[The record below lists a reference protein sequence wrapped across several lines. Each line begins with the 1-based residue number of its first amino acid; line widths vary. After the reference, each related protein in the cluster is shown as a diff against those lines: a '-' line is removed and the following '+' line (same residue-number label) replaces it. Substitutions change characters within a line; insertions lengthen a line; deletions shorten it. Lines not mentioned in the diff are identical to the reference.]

1 MMDNKKHN
9 FSPHPSPLIKFGQI
23 NVNGLCSPVRQQ
35 HLLNFFLHSSFGVL
49 SLNDTRFTPSSA
61 KFIFKN
67 EQSQYNFRSYWACS
81 SSSRPHDGVG
91 ILLRYPLHKHVQ
103 TIDSWE
109 GRLIKI
115 DLFFHQTKISLISLY
130 NPPSGSVHYN
140 DCSALIVKL
149 TSWLDY
155 ARSHNY
161 HVIILG
167 DFNIDEISH
176 SSYSP
181 RHFRLTRLLTSRYF
195 IDHQS
200 HFLSSTN
207 PDNTYFHNGG
217 ASRLDYIWSSPG
229 FPAPAL
235 FSHVTPCPDLSDRPF
250 TDHHV
255 LITVFDFSSCLAI
268 LAKSRLKQKKE
279 GRVIFA
285 YNSANEDQWINFS
298 SEVNSHLYLD
308 FNISGPYADF
318 DFSRLSLDKL
328 WHSLKR
334 VILGAAIEY
343 LPKKTVSNT
352 FRHSYPPDLTKL
364 IAINKFLDK
373 LLFRLT
379 TSRPSRPT
387 QLQQLISALPR
398 HLKDLTTLIP
408 DFIIPT
414 YSTSPLSAFKSFLR
428 SQKSLVSAY
437 LSVRFAQHTSES
449 IEYYTA
455 LRDDYFSSSPGTF
468 IDSALSVE
476 QRSIVL
482 DRVLVVL
489 DSKPTL
495 LTDPTD
501 IKQAAVA
508 HFQSVVS
515 PPLTQYTSRFSFP
528 ARWQKVYAPL
538 DNVSASL
545 YDPVLSPIS
554 LQEWSEVISSMPNNK
569 ASGPSKISY
578 EMLKHLSGDALE
590 FSLLLANSCLSRGD
604 IPADWREA
612 VVYPIPKPHDFDA
625 QLKNT
630 RPITLLETVRK
641 CVVKVVTNRLSRLLA
656 DNKILQGGNFAGLP
670 GGSTDV
676 PIKMLDA
683 IIHQHKYDPSDDQEL
698 WIVSQDI
705 SKAFDSM
712 DLNMLKLALERL
724 QFPALLVRFI
734 LNLFTRRNNKII
746 TCHGDT
752 PRYRVRVGIDQGEI
766 ISPLLWVIY
775 LDPLLTVL
783 NQEASD
789 PFILKS
795 SALLDYAPLEFEQHS
810 LPVSH
815 LTFMDDSTL
824 IASSKSGIE
833 DRLSITAE
841 FYTLNNVQANSAK
854 YVLLSSSSPSSTVS
868 FAISPSPLV
877 FNSNLTLTSLA
888 LNTSFRFLGVWF
900 SLSASSQFVLKQ
912 ARSMVK
918 DMAALLAPK
927 KLLAQHIAYL
937 YNVVLLPRLEFRLQ
951 TSLFSEPTVQSII
964 SPMLSLLKKK
974 AGLASTTPLAL
985 LYLKIPFS
993 IQHAFCRFLSSHV
1006 ASWQK
1011 IFTHPDF
1018 RDFAGYAISY
1028 LQGFLGAES
1037 CPTAIDLTPW
1047 SQVHS
1052 LRSHSLFNSLFFS
1065 SRLNVT
1071 WSLPFRPPRRDL
1083 RPAIP
1088 LRSLIPQK
1096 LFQTS
1101 WRLWKNLN
1109 LYVLAQLSSPCG
1121 KFLLQW
1127 PDLRYLGIV
1136 GKKGRI
1142 PAWFKFLINN
1152 ILSSISSFSFFS
1164 SYIINSAFIL
1174 ASPLLLD
1181 IVPDGQ
1187 YRPQWALSLDRITQ
1201 TLLVGRVCM
1210 SYSKKGHA
1218 IMSHWLPPS
1227 DPNSVEFTPCPGCSR
1242 HVPKYASLSHIKRRC
1257 TSESCF
1263 TKVLL
1268 LDTVAYP
1275 TKKNTKVFATGRLI
1289 KLATSFAYASSLAKI
1304 HFDRMSNPVVL
1315 PSFGVEDVDDSDYML
1330 PSSTCTLY
1338 TDGSFLT
1345 SRSGS
1350 LPSMFSA
1357 WLALDE
1363 DNLILESCSE
1373 VIPAT
1378 YPSAFRSEIYAL
1390 LSALK
1395 ALPPH
1400 SSVVINTDCAPLIS
1414 FWHQFIDK
1422 PFIPKLLR
1430 QPNHLLW
1437 LSVRHYFYT
1446 KQLSVTFQK
1455 VSAHSENLLNNQVDS
1470 LAKDAH
1476 FFPQPTFTPITLLKA
1491 PCIILYDSLPVEDN
1505 IRHFFKSIYEA
1516 RNLLSFSSLSRFS
1529 LLAPVDTFDW
1539 EGIFFWLSR
1548 SKVFTTHNN
1557 GHKGLLAFRLKILL
1571 DMLPTLTALQKRDPS
1586 SYPSDW
1592 LCALCHSAPEDLDH
1606 LWTCPYIIPDASPR
1620 LIFQKLMLAFRDEC
1634 ITQFSDISPP
1644 SDQFLLEFSAL
1655 DCWDFTTPSSP
1666 CLWLARGLLPV
1677 DLVQLLQQLYSKKKI
1692 FEILSLLLLDFQD
1705 HLYWDIWM
1713 PRNVFFHLWLD
1724 SQEHVPKRS
1733 STSSSS
1739 SSFIPSSSTSGS
1751 SLATV
1756 SQDSWFTWIS
1766 SSIIRGGSW
1775 ISHLD
1780 FLRRLT
1786 VQPLRISLW

>member
-9 FSPHPSPLIKFGQI
+9 FSPHSSPLIKFGQL

-49 SLNDTRFTPSSA
+49 SLNDTRLTSSSA

-67 EQSQYNFRSYWACS
+67 EHSQYNFRSYWACS

-109 GRLIKI
+109 GRFIKI

-130 NPPSGSVHYN
+130 NPPSSSVHYN
-140 DCSALIVKL
+140 DCSALFVKL
-149 TSWLDY
+149 SSWLDY

-167 DFNIDEISH
+167 DFNIDKISH

-181 RHFRLTRLLTSRYF
+181 RHFKLTRLLTSRYF

-207 PDNTYFHNGG
+207 LDNTYFHNGG

-235 FSHVTPCPDLSDRPF
+235 FSHVAPCPDLLNRPF
-250 TDHHV
+250 TDHHA
-255 LITVFDFSSCLAI
+255 LITIFDFSSCLAT

-279 GRVIFA
+279 GRIIFT
-285 YNSANEDQWINFS
+285 YNSANEEQWTNFS
-298 SEVNSHLYLD
+298 FEVNSRLYLD

-328 WHSLKR
+328 WHTLKR
-334 VILGAAIEY
+334 IILGAAIEY

-364 IAINKFLDK
+364 IAVNKFLDK

-379 TSRPSRPT
+379 TSRSSRPT

-408 DFIIPT
+408 DFTVPV

-437 LSVRFAQHTSES
+437 LSVRFAQYTSES

-468 IDSALSVE
+468 IESALSVE

-489 DSKPTL
+489 DLKPTL
-495 LTDPTD
+495 LTDLTD
-501 IKQAAVA
+501 IKQAVVA

-528 ARWQKVYAPL
+528 ARWQKVYTSL
-538 DNVSASL
+538 VDVSASL
-545 YDPVLSPIS
+545 YNPVLSPIS
-554 LQEWSEVISSMPNNK
+554 LQEWSDVISSMPNNK

-578 EMLKHLSGDALE
+578 EMLKHLSGEALE

-683 IIHQHKYDPSDDQEL
+683 IIHQHKYDPSGDQEL

-775 LDPLLTVL
+775 LDPLLTML

-795 SALLDYAPLEFEQHS
+795 SALLDYSPLEFEQHS
-810 LPVSH
+810 LP
-815 LTFMDDSTL
+815 
-824 IASSKSGIE
+824 
-833 DRLSITAE
+833 
-841 FYTLNNVQANSAK
+841 ANSAK
-854 YVLLSSSSPSSTVS
+854 YVLLSSSNPSSVVS

-877 FNSNLTLTSLA
+877 SNNILTLTSLA

-912 ARSMVK
+912 ACFMVK

-927 KLLAQHIAYL
+927 KLLAQHVAYL
-937 YNVVLLPRLEFRLQ
+937 YNAVLLPRLEFRLQ

-1011 IFTHPDF
+1011 IFSHPDF
-1018 RDFAGYAISY
+1018 RGFANYAISY

-1037 CPTAIDLTPW
+1037 CPTTIDLTPW
-1047 SQVHS
+1047 SQ
-1052 LRSHSLFNSLFFS
+1052 
-1065 SRLNVT
+1065 
-1071 WSLPFRPPRRDL
+1071 
-1083 RPAIP
+1083 
-1088 LRSLIPQK
+1088 
-1096 LFQTS
+1096 
-1101 WRLWKNLN
+1101 
-1109 LYVLAQLSSPCG
+1109 LSSPCG
-1121 KFLLQW
+1121 TFLLQW
-1127 PDLRYLGIV
+1127 SDLRYLGIV

-1142 PAWFKFLINN
+1142 PAWFNFLLKN
-1152 ILSSISSFSFFS
+1152 ILISISSFSFS
-1164 SYIINSAFIL
+1164 SKYIINSSFTLAF
-1174 ASPLLLD
+1174 PLLLD

-1187 YRPQWALSLDRITQ
+1187 YRPQWALSLDRVTQ

-1227 DPNSVEFTPCPGCSR
+1227 DPNSIEFTPCPGCSR

-1268 LDTVAYP
+1268 LDTMAYP
-1275 TKKNTKVFATGRLI
+1275 TKKNTKVFATGRPI
-1289 KLATSFAYASSLAKI
+1289 KLATSFAYAFSLANV
-1304 HFDRMSNPVVL
+1304 HFDQLSSPIL
-1315 PSFGVEDVDDSDYML
+1315 PSSDVNDIEASAYML

-1338 TDGSFLT
+1338 TDGSFLAL
-1345 SRSGS
+1345 RSGS
-1350 LPSMFSA
+1350 LPSMSST

-1363 DNLILESCSE
+1363 DDLILESCSE

-1378 YPSAFRSEIYAL
+1378 YPSAFRSKIYAL

-1400 SSVVINTDCAPLIS
+1400 SSVVA
-1414 FWHQFIDK
+1414 
-1422 PFIPKLLR
+1422 LLLY
-1430 QPNHLLW
+1430 QTIVCY
-1437 LSVRHYFYT
+1437 LS
-1446 KQLSVTFQK
+1446 K
-1455 VSAHSENLLNNQVDS
+1455 VSAHSENMFNNQVDF

-1476 FFPQPTFTPITLLKA
+1476 FLHQPTSTPIALINT

-1505 IRHFFKSIYEA
+1505 IRQFFKSIYEA
-1516 RNLLSFSSLSRFS
+1516 RNLFSFSSLSRFS
-1529 LLAPVDTFDW
+1529 LLAPVNTFDW
-1539 EGIFFWLSR
+1539 EGISFWLSR

-1592 LCALCHSAPEDLDH
+1592 LCALCHSAPEDLNH
-1606 LWTCPYIIPDASPR
+1606 LWTCPYIIPDVSPR
-1620 LIFQKLMLAFRDEC
+1620 LIFQKLMLSFHDKC
-1634 ITQFSDISPP
+1634 ITQFSDTSPL

-1655 DCWDFTTPSSP
+1655 DCWDFNTPSSP
-1666 CLWLARGLLPV
+1666 CLWLARGLLPA
-1677 DLVQLLQQLYSKKKI
+1677 DLVQLLQQLYSRKKI
-1692 FEILSLLLLDFQD
+1692 FEILSSLLLDFQEQ
-1705 HLYWDIWM
+1705 LYWDIWM

-1724 SQEHVPKRS
+1724 SQEHVPKNTRS
-1733 STSSSS
+1733 SVSSSLS
-1739 SSFIPSSSTSGS
+1739 SSIPSSSTSGP

-1786 VQPLRISLW
+1786 VQPLRVSLW

>member
-1 MMDNKKHN
+1 M
-9 FSPHPSPLIKFGQI
+9 
-23 NVNGLCSPVRQQ
+23 
-35 HLLNFFLHSSFGVL
+35 
-49 SLNDTRFTPSSA
+49 
-61 KFIFKN
+61 
-67 EQSQYNFRSYWACS
+67 NFRSYWACS

-91 ILLRYPLHKHVQ
+91 ILLRYPLYKHVQ

-140 DCSALIVKL
+140 DCNALFIKL

-181 RHFRLTRLLTSRYF
+181 RHFKLTRLLTSRYF

-200 HFLSSTN
+200 HFLSSSN
-207 PDNTYFHNGG
+207 PDNTYFYNGG

-229 FPAPAL
+229 FPAPGL
-235 FSHVTPCPDLSDRPF
+235 FSHVTPCPDLSGRPF
-250 TDHHV
+250 TNYH
-255 LITVFDFSSCLAI
+255 
-268 LAKSRLKQKKE
+268 E
-279 GRVIFA
+279 GRIIYT
-285 YNSANEDQWINFS
+285 YNSTNEEQWTNFS
-298 SEVNSHLYLD
+298 SEINSRLRLD
-308 FNISGPYADF
+308 FDISGPYIDF

-328 WHSLKR
+328 WHTLKR
-334 VILGAAIEY
+334 IILGAAIEH

-379 TSRPSRPT
+379 TSRPSRPI

-398 HLKDLTTLIP
+398 HLKELTTLIP
-408 DFIIPT
+408 DFIIPA
-414 YSTSPLSAFKSFLR
+414 YPTSPLSAFKSFLR

-437 LSVRFAQHTSES
+437 LSVRFAQYTSES

-515 PPLTQYTSRFSFP
+515 PPLTQYTSRSSFP
-528 ARWQKVYAPL
+528 ARWQKVYTPL
-538 DNVSASL
+538 VDVSASL
-545 YDPVLSPIS
+545 YNPVLSPIS
-554 LQEWSEVISSMPNNK
+554 LQEWSDVISSMPNNK

-578 EMLKHLSGDALE
+578 EMLKHLSGEALE

-641 CVVKVVTNRLSRLLA
+641 CVVKVVTNRLSSLLA
-656 DNKILQGGNFAGLP
+656 DNKVLQGGNFAGLP

-746 TCHGDT
+746 TYHGDT

-795 SALLDYAPLEFEQHS
+795 SALLDYSPLGFEQHS

-854 YVLLSSSSPSSTVS
+854 YVLLSSSNPSSVVS

-877 FNSNLTLTSLA
+877 SNNILTLTSLA

-1011 IFTHPDF
+1011 IFSHPDF
-1018 RDFAGYAISY
+1018 RGFADYAISY

-1037 CPTAIDLTPW
+1037 CPTTIDLTPW

-1065 SRLNVT
+1065 SRLNIT
-1071 WSLPFRPPRRDL
+1071 WSFPFRPPRRDL

-1127 PDLRYLGIV
+1127 SDLRYLGFV

-1152 ILSSISSFSFFS
+1152 ILFSISSFSLLS
-1164 SYIINSAFIL
+1164 SYVINSSFTL
-1174 ASPLLLD
+1174 VSPLLLD
-1181 IVPDGQ
+1181 VVPDGQ
-1187 YRPQWALSLDRITQ
+1187 YRPQWALSLDRVTQ
-1201 TLLVGRVCM
+1201 TLLVGRVCVT
-1210 SYSKKGHA
+1210 YSKKGHA

-1263 TKVLL
+1263 ATVLL
-1268 LDTVAYP
+1268 SDTVAYP
-1275 TKKNTKVFATGRLI
+1275 TKKNTKVFATGRPI
-1289 KLATSFAYASSLAKI
+1289 KLATSFTYASSLAKI
-1304 HFDRMSNPVVL
+1304 HFDRLSGPIS
-1315 PSFGVEDVDDSDYML
+1315 PSSDIDDIEDSAYVL

-1338 TDGSFLT
+1338 TDGSFLA
-1345 SRSGS
+1345 SRPGS
-1350 LPSMFSA
+1350 LPSMSSA

-1363 DNLILESCSE
+1363 DDLILESCSE
-1373 VIPAT
+1373 VIPTT
-1378 YPSAFRSEIYAL
+1378 YPSALRSEIYAL

-1400 SSVVINTDCAPLIS
+1400 SSAL
-1414 FWHQFIDK
+1414 FLYQ
-1422 PFIPKLLR
+1422 
-1430 QPNHLLW
+1430 
-1437 LSVRHYFYT
+1437 
-1446 KQLSVTFQK
+1446 QLSVSFQK
-1455 VSAHSENLLNNQVDS
+1455 VSAHSDNMLNSQVDS

-1476 FFPQPTFTPITLLKA
+1476 FLPQPTFAPVALLKA
-1491 PCIILYDSLPVEDN
+1491 SCVILYDSLPIEDN
-1505 IRHFFKSIYEA
+1505 IRQFFKSIYEA

-1529 LLAPVDTFDW
+1529 LLAPVNTTF
-1539 EGIFFWLSR
+1539 S
-1548 SKVFTTHNN
+1548 
-1557 GHKGLLAFRLKILL
+1557 FRLKILL
-1571 DMLPTLTALQKRDPS
+1571 DMLPTLTALQKRDPA
-1586 SYPSDW
+1586 SYPPDW

-1606 LWTCPYIIPDASPR
+1606 LWTCPYIYPGYH
-1620 LIFQKLMLAFRDEC
+1620 FLM
-1634 ITQFSDISPP
+1634 
-1644 SDQFLLEFSAL
+1644 EFSAL
-1655 DCWDFTTPSSP
+1655 DCLGFTTPSSP

-1677 DLVQLLQQLYSKKKI
+1677 DLVQLLPQIYSRKKI
-1692 FEILSLLLLDFQD
+1692 LTIFIFAYDLDFQEQLIGIFGC
-1705 HLYWDIWM
+1705 HEM
-1713 PRNVFFHLWLD
+1713 
-1724 SQEHVPKRS
+1724 
-1733 STSSSS
+1733 
-1739 SSFIPSSSTSGS
+1739 SSFILG
-1751 SLATV
+1751 
-1756 SQDSWFTWIS
+1756 
-1766 SSIIRGGSW
+1766 
-1775 ISHLD
+1775 
-1780 FLRRLT
+1780 
-1786 VQPLRISLW
+1786 

>member
-1 MMDNKKHN
+1 MLM
-9 FSPHPSPLIKFGQI
+9 
-23 NVNGLCSPVRQQ
+23 
-35 HLLNFFLHSSFGVL
+35 
-49 SLNDTRFTPSSA
+49 
-61 KFIFKN
+61 
-67 EQSQYNFRSYWACS
+67 ACS

-140 DCSALIVKL
+140 DCSALFVKL

-161 HVIILG
+161 HVIILE

-195 IDHQS
+195 INHQS
-200 HFLSSTN
+200 HFLSSSN

-217 ASRLDYIWSSPG
+217 ASRLDYIWSSLG

-250 TDHHV
+250 TDHHA
-255 LITVFDFSSCLAI
+255 LITVFDFISCLAI

-279 GRVIFA
+279 GRVIFT
-285 YNSANEDQWINFS
+285 YNSANEDQWTNFS
-298 SEVNSHLYLD
+298 SEVNSRLYLD

-328 WHSLKR
+328 WHTLKR
-334 VILGAAIEY
+334 IILGAAIEH

-352 FRHSYPPDLTKL
+352 FRHSYPLDLTKL

-408 DFIIPT
+408 DFIIPA

-437 LSVRFAQHTSES
+437 LSVRFAQYTSES

-501 IKQAAVA
+501 IKQTAVA
-508 HFQSVVS
+508 HFQSVTLV
-515 PPLTQYTSRFSFP
+515 
-528 ARWQKVYAPL
+528 
-538 DNVSASL
+538 DVSASL
-545 YDPVLSPIS
+545 YNPVLSPIS
-554 LQEWSEVISSMPNNK
+554 LQEWSDVISSMPNNK

-670 GGSTDV
+670 GRSTDV

-683 IIHQHKYDPSDDQEL
+683 IIHQHKYDSSDDQEL

-724 QFPALLVRFI
+724 QFPAPLV
-734 LNLFTRRNNKII
+734 
-746 TCHGDT
+746 
-752 PRYRVRVGIDQGEI
+752 RYRVRVGIDQGEI

-795 SALLDYAPLEFEQHS
+795 SALLDYSPLEFEQHS

-854 YVLLSSSSPSSTVS
+854 YVLLSSSNPSSVVS

-877 FNSNLTLTSLA
+877 SNSILTLTSLA

-927 KLLAQHIAYL
+927 KLLAQHVAYL

-1011 IFTHPDF
+1011 IFIHPDF
-1018 RDFAGYAISY
+1018 RGFADYAISY

-1037 CPTAIDLTPW
+1037 CPTTIDLTPW

-1052 LRSHSLFNSLFFS
+1052 LR
-1065 SRLNVT
+1065 
-1071 WSLPFRPPRRDL
+1071 
-1083 RPAIP
+1083 
-1088 LRSLIPQK
+1088 
-1096 LFQTS
+1096 

-1121 KFLLQW
+1121 TFLLQW
-1127 PDLRYLGIV
+1127 SDLRYLGIV

-1152 ILSSISSFSFFS
+1152 ILSSVSSFSLFS
-1164 SYIINSAFIL
+1164 SYIITL

-1187 YRPQWALSLDRITQ
+1187 YRPQWALSFDRLTQ

-1227 DPNSVEFTPCPGCSR
+1227 DLNSIEFTSCPGCSR

-1268 LDTVAYP
+1268 SDTVAYP
-1275 TKKNTKVFATGRLI
+1275 TKKNTKVFATGKPI

-1304 HFDRMSNPVVL
+1304 HFDWLSNPVVL
-1315 PSFGVEDVDDSDYML
+1315 PSFDIDEVEVSDYML
-1330 PSSTCTLY
+1330 PSSTCNLY
-1338 TDGSFLT
+1338 TDGSFFA

-1350 LPSMFSA
+1350 LPSMSSA

-1363 DNLILESCSE
+1363 DDFILESYSE

-1395 ALPPH
+1395 ALPLY
-1400 SSVVINTDCAPLIS
+1400 SSVVINTDCASLIS
-1414 FWHQFIDK
+1414 FWHQYIDK

-1455 VSAHSENLLNNQVDS
+1455 VSAHNGNMFNNQVDS

-1476 FFPQPTFTPITLLKA
+1476 FLPQPMLTPIALLKA
-1491 PCIILYDSLPVEDN
+1491 PCIILYDSLPIENN

-1529 LLAPVDTFDW
+1529 LLAPVNTFDW
-1539 EGIFFWLSR
+1539 KGISFWLSR

-1557 GHKGLLAFRLKILL
+1557 GHKGLLAFRLKVLL
-1571 DMLPTLTALQKRDPS
+1571 DMLPTLTALQKRNPS

-1592 LCALCHSAPEDLDH
+1592 LCALCHSAPEDLDY

-1620 LIFQKLMLAFRDEC
+1620 MIFHKLMLSFHDKC
-1634 ITQFSDISPP
+1634 ITLFSDISPL
-1644 SDQFLLEFSAL
+1644 SDQILLEFSAL
-1655 DCWDFTTPSSP
+1655 DCWDFTTPSLP
-1666 CLWLARGLLPV
+1666 CLWLARGLFPV
-1677 DLVQLLQQLYSKKKI
+1677 DLVQLLQQLYSRKKI
-1692 FEILSLLLLDFQD
+1692 FEILSSLLLDFQEQ
-1705 HLYWDIWM
+1705 LYWDIWM
-1713 PRNVFFHLWLD
+1713 PRNIFFYLWLD
-1724 SQEHVPKRS
+1724 SQEHVPKNTRS
-1733 STSSSS
+1733 SVFSSLSSS
-1739 SSFIPSSSTSGS
+1739 IPSSSTSGS

>member
-23 NVNGLCSPVRQQ
+23 NVNGICSPVRQQ

-49 SLNDTRFTPSSA
+49 SLNDTRLTPSSA

-67 EQSQYNFRSYWACS
+67 EHSQYNFRSYWACS

-140 DCSALIVKL
+140 DCSALLVKL

-181 RHFRLTRLLTSRYF
+181 RHFRLMRLLTSHYF

-200 HFLSSTN
+200 HFFSSSN
-207 PDNTYFHNGG
+207 PNNTYFHNGG

-229 FPAPAL
+229 FSAPAL
-235 FSHVTPCPDLSDRPF
+235 FSHVTPCPDLLDRPF
-250 TDHHV
+250 TDHHA

-268 LAKSRLKQKKE
+268 LAKSRFKQKKE
-279 GRVIFA
+279 GRVIFT
-285 YNSANEDQWINFS
+285 YNSVNDDQWINFS
-298 SEVNSHLYLD
+298 SEVNSRLYLD

-328 WHSLKR
+328 WHTLKR
-334 VILGAAIEY
+334 IILGAAIEH

-379 TSRPSRPT
+379 TSRPSRPA
-387 QLQQLISALPR
+387 QLQQLLSALPR

-408 DFIIPT
+408 DFTIPA
-414 YSTSPLSAFKSFLR
+414 YSASLLSVFKSFLR

-437 LSVRFAQHTSES
+437 LSVRFAQYTSES

-495 LTDPTD
+495 LTDPSD

-528 ARWQKVYAPL
+528 TRWQKVYTPL
-538 DNVSASL
+538 VDVSASL
-545 YDPVLSPIS
+545 YNPVLSPIS
-554 LQEWSEVISSMPNNK
+554 LQEWLDVISSMPNNK

-578 EMLKHLSGDALE
+578 EMLKHLSGEALE
-590 FSLLLANSCLSRGD
+590 FSLLLANSCLSR
-604 IPADWREA
+604 
-612 VVYPIPKPHDFDA
+612 
-625 QLKNT
+625 
-630 RPITLLETVRK
+630 ETVRK

-676 PIKMLDA
+676 PIEMLDA

-712 DLNMLKLALERL
+712 DLNMLKLTLERL
-724 QFPALLVRFI
+724 QFPALLVQFI

-752 PRYRVRVGIDQGEI
+752 PRYRVRVGINQGEI

-795 SALLDYAPLEFEQHS
+795 SALLDYSPLEFEQHS

-854 YVLLSSSSPSSTVS
+854 YVLLSSSNPSSVVS

-877 FNSNLTLTSLA
+877 SSNILTLTSLA

-927 KLLAQHIAYL
+927 KLLAQHVAYL

-964 SPMLSLLKKK
+964 SLMLSLLKKK
-974 AGLASTTPLAL
+974 AGLASTTPLTL

-993 IQHAFCRFLSSHV
+993 IQHAFCQFLSSHV

-1011 IFTHPDF
+1011 IFSHPDF
-1018 RDFAGYAISY
+1018 RGFADYAISY

-1037 CPTAIDLTPW
+1037 CPTAIDLTSW

-1052 LRSHSLFNSLFFS
+1052 LRSHSLFNALFFS
-1065 SRLNVT
+1065 SRVNIT
-1071 WSLPFRPPRRDL
+1071 WSLPFQPPRRDL
-1083 RPAIP
+1083 CPAIP
-1088 LRSLIPQK
+1088 LRSLVPQK

-1127 PDLRYLGIV
+1127 SDLRYLGIV

-1142 PAWFKFLINN
+1142 PAWFKFLLNN
-1152 ILSSISSFSFFS
+1152 ILISISSFSFLS
-1164 SYIINSAFIL
+1164 RYIINSFFTL

-1210 SYSKKGHA
+1210 TYSKKGHA

-1227 DPNSVEFTPCPGCSR
+1227 DPNSADFTPCPGCSR
-1242 HVPKYASLSHIKRRC
+1242 HIPKFASLSHIKRRC

-1268 LDTVAYP
+1268 PDTVAYP
-1275 TKKNTKVFATGRLI
+1275 TKKNTKVFATRRPI

-1304 HFDRMSNPVVL
+1304 HFDRLSSPIL
-1315 PSFGVEDVDDSDYML
+1315 PSSDIDDVEVSAYML

-1338 TDGSFLT
+1338 TDGSFLA
-1345 SRSGS
+1345 SCSGS
-1350 LPSMFSA
+1350 LPSMSSA

-1363 DNLILESCSE
+1363 DDLILGSCSE
-1373 VIPAT
+1373 VVPAT

-1400 SSVVINTDCAPLIS
+1400 SSVVINTDCASLIS

-1430 QPNHLLW
+1430 QSNHLLW

-1455 VSAHSENLLNNQVDS
+1455 VSAHNGNMLNNQVDS

-1476 FFPQPTFTPITLLKA
+1476 LLSQPMFAPIALLKA

-1505 IRHFFKSIYEA
+1505 IRQFFKSIYEA

-1529 LLAPVDTFDW
+1529 LLAPVNTFDW
-1539 EGIFFWLSR
+1539 EGISFWLSC

-1606 LWTCPYIIPDASPR
+1606 LWTCPYIIPDVSPR
-1620 LIFQKLMLAFRDEC
+1620 LIFQKLMLSFHDKC
-1634 ITQFSDISPP
+1634 ITQFSDVSPP

-1655 DCWDFTTPSSP
+1655 DCWDFTTPSLP
-1666 CLWLARGLLPV
+1666 CLWLARGLLPI
-1677 DLVQLLQQLYSKKKI
+1677 DLVQLLQQLYSRKKI
-1692 FEILSLLLLDFQD
+1692 FEILSSLLLDFQE

-1724 SQEHVPKRS
+1724 SQEHVPKHTRS
-1733 STSSSS
+1733 SVSSSLS
-1739 SSFIPSSSTSGS
+1739 SSIPSSSTSGS

>member
-1 MMDNKKHN
+1 MMDNKKHS
-9 FSPHPSPLIKFGQI
+9 FTLHPSSLIKFGQI

-49 SLNDTRFTPSSA
+49 SLNDTRLTPSSA

-67 EQSQYNFRSYWACS
+67 EHSQYNFQSYWACS

-109 GRLIKI
+109 GHLIKI

-140 DCSALIVKL
+140 NCSDLLVKL

-167 DFNIDEISH
+167 DFNIDEISY

-200 HFLSSTN
+200 HFFSSSN
-207 PDNTYFHNGG
+207 PDNTYFYNGG

-255 LITVFDFSSCLAI
+255 LITVFDFSSCLAT

-279 GRVIFA
+279 GRVIFT
-285 YNSANEDQWINFS
+285 YNSANEDQWTNFS
-298 SEVNSHLYLD
+298 SEVNSRLYLD

-328 WHSLKR
+328 WHTLKR
-334 VILGAAIEY
+334 IILGAAIEH

-373 LLFRLT
+373 ILFRLT

-387 QLQQLISALPR
+387 QIQQLISALPR

-408 DFIIPT
+408 DFTIPT
-414 YSTSPLSAFKSFLR
+414 YPTSPLSAFKSFLR

-437 LSVRFAQHTSES
+437 LSVRFAQYTSES

-489 DSKPTL
+489 NSKPTL

-528 ARWQKVYAPL
+528 ARWQKVYTPL
-538 DNVSASL
+538 VDVSASL
-545 YDPVLSPIS
+545 YNPVLSPIS
-554 LQEWSEVISSMPNNK
+554 LQEWLDVISSMPNNK

-630 RPITLLETVRK
+630 RSITLLETVRK

-683 IIHQHKYDPSDDQEL
+683 IIHQHKYNPSDDQEL

-783 NQEASD
+783 NHEASD

-795 SALLDYAPLEFEQHS
+795 SALLDYSPLEFEQHS

-854 YVLLSSSSPSSTVS
+854 YVLLSSSNPSSVVS
-868 FAISPSPLV
+868 FAIFPSPLV
-877 FNSNLTLTSLA
+877 SNNILTLTSLA
-888 LNTSFRFLGVWF
+888 LNTSFRFLG
-900 SLSASSQFVLKQ
+900 
-912 ARSMVK
+912 
-918 DMAALLAPK
+918 
-927 KLLAQHIAYL
+927 
-937 YNVVLLPRLEFRLQ
+937 

-1011 IFTHPDF
+1011 IFSHPDF
-1018 RDFAGYAISY
+1018 RDFANYAISY

-1037 CPTAIDLTPW
+1037 CPTTIDLTPW

-1065 SRLNVT
+1065 LRLNIT
-1071 WSLPFRPPRRDL
+1071 WSLSFRPPRRDL
-1083 RPAIP
+1083 HLAIP

-1121 KFLLQW
+1121 TLLLQW
-1127 PDLRYLGIV
+1127 SDLRYLGIV

-1142 PAWFKFLINN
+1142 PAWFKYLLNN
-1152 ILSSISSFSFFS
+1152 ILLSISSFSFSS
-1164 SYIINSAFIL
+1164 SYIINSSFTL

-1187 YRPQWALSLDRITQ
+1187 YHPQWALSLDRLTQ

-1218 IMSHWLPPS
+1218 IMSHWLSPS
-1227 DPNSVEFTPCPGCSR
+1227 DPNSFEFTPCSGCSR

-1263 TKVLL
+1263 IKVLL

-1275 TKKNTKVFATGRLI
+1275 TKKNTKVFATGRPI

-1304 HFDRMSNPVVL
+1304 HFDRLSNPVVL
-1315 PSFGVEDVDDSDYML
+1315 PSSDVDDIEVSDYML

-1338 TDGSFLT
+1338 TDGSFLA

-1350 LPSMFSA
+1350 LPSMSSA

-1363 DNLILESCSE
+1363 DDLILESYSE

-1400 SSVVINTDCAPLIS
+1400 SSVVIKTDCASLIL
-1414 FWHQFIDK
+1414 FWRQFIDK

-1446 KQLSVTFQK
+1446 KHLSVTFQK
-1455 VSAHSENLLNNQVDS
+1455 VSAHNGNMFNNQVDS

-1476 FFPQPTFTPITLLKA
+1476 FLPQPTLTPIALLKA

-1516 RNLLSFSSLSRFS
+1516 QNLLSFSSLFCFS
-1529 LLAPVDTFDW
+1529 SLAPVNTFDW
-1539 EGIFFWLSR
+1539 EGISFWLSR

-1620 LIFQKLMLAFRDEC
+1620 LIFHKLMLSFHDKC
-1634 ITQFSDISPP
+1634 ITQFSDISPL
-1644 SDQFLLEFSAL
+1644 SDQNLLEFSAL
-1655 DCWDFTTPSSP
+1655 DCWDFTTPSLP
-1666 CLWLARGLLPV
+1666 CLWLTRGLLPV
-1677 DLVQLLQQLYSKKKI
+1677 DLVQFLQQLYSRKKI
-1692 FEILSLLLLDFQD
+1692 FEILSSLLLDFQEQ
-1705 HLYWDIWM
+1705 LYWDIWM
-1713 PRNVFFHLWLD
+1713 PRNVFYHLWLD
-1724 SQEHVPKRS
+1724 SQEHVPKNTRS
-1733 STSSSS
+1733 SVLSSLSSS
-1739 SSFIPSSSTSGS
+1739 IPSSSTSGP

-1756 SQDSWFTWIS
+1756 SQDSWSTWIS

-1780 FLRRLT
+1780 FPRRLT